1 MRLPE
6 SRRGKLI
13 ALIALAAAAA
23 AVFLLYR
30 RFFPEFDLQQ
40 LLDDFANLLGDWTYL
55 IVGTLA
61 FLDTGAFIGLL
72 VPGETAMT
80 LGGAVA
86 GLGVINLYLLI
97 AIAWSMAFLGDS
109 FSFMLG
115 RKLGRNFVL
124 DHGPRVRVTR

>member
-6 SRRGKLI
+6 YRRGKLI

-55 IVGTLA
+55 IV
-61 FLDTGAFIGLL
+61 
-72 VPGETAMT
+72 
-80 LGGAVA
+80 
-86 GLGVINLYLLI
+86 
-97 AIAWSMAFLGDS
+97 
-109 FSFMLG
+109 
-115 RKLGRNFVL
+115 
-124 DHGPRVRVTR
+124 